1 MNRKLNL
8 PVFAFQKND
17 NMVYVFF
24 NEHTLKSTNTE
35 ILDKIGFK
43 GITLIDS
50 HGNVF
55 TIKKAYK
62 VKYIGLFGFNLLKKG
77 RQILV
82 DFEFENDKSTF
93 ELPEFKQFITQKIEN
108 NKKYWNS
115 SWDIDELKSKIMN
128 CNSFVD
134 VAYLIK

>member
-1 MNRKLNL
+1 
-8 PVFAFQKND
+8 
-17 NMVYVFF
+17 MVYVFF
-24 NEHTLKSTNTE
+24 NERTLKSTNTE
-35 ILDKIGFK
+35 ILDKIGYK

-50 HGNVF
+50 QGNVF
-55 TIKKAYK
+55 KIKKAYK
-62 VKYIGLFGFNLLKKG
+62 VKYIGLFGFSLLKKG

-93 ELPEFKQFITQKIEN
+93 ELPEFKQFITQKVEN